1 MDNGKES
8 LKTSPKKK
16 RDHPEDPINIDRW
29 LVSYADFITLLFTFF
44 VMMYAVSALN
54 QGKYRT
60 ISHAIVDTFLHR
72 TPRQRV
78 HVILSLNPSRSGRE
92 APVPPILLKQAL
104 QLLQKESS
112 TSGRMAVVEIAR
124 SLRLRI
130 QAGALFRKG
139 QARIRPGIRPFLEKF
154 ALTLAR
160 THQSFRVE
168 GHTDNIPVRGHY
180 PSNWALSG
188 ARAVNVLSFLLA
200 SAPIDPSL
208 ASTVAFGSARPLV
221 PNDTPEHRRQNRRV
235 EIVILKPKTSSPLPS
250 SPVPPFPSPKI

>member
-1 MDNGKES
+1 MDNEKES
-8 LKTSPKKK
+8 PKPSPKKK
-16 RDHPEDPINIDRW
+16 RDHPEDPINVDRW

-72 TPRQRV
+72 TPRQRD
-78 HVILSLNPSRSGRE
+78 HVVLSPNPSRSGRE

-104 QLLQKESS
+104 QLLRKETP
-112 TSGRMAVVEIAR
+112 TSGRMAVVETAR

-130 QAGALFRKG
+130 QAGALFREG
-139 QARIRPGIRPFLEKF
+139 QARIRPGIRPFLEKL
-154 ALTLAR
+154 ARILAR
-160 THQSFRVE
+160 THRSFRME
-168 GHTDNIPVRGHY
+168 GHTDNIPIRGRY

-200 SAPIDPSL
+200 SAPIDPRL
-208 ASTVAFGSARPLV
+208 ASTVAFGSSRPLV
-221 PNDTPEHRRQNRRV
+221 PNDTPDHRRQNRRV
-235 EIVILKPKTSSPLPS
+235 EIVILKPKTSVSPPS
-250 SPVPPFPSPKI
+250 SPGLPFPSPKI